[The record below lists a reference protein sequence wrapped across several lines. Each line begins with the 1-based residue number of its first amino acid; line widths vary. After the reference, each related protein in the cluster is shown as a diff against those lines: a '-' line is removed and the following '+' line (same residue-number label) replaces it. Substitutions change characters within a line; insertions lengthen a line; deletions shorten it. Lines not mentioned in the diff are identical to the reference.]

1 MNDEMT
7 QILTNED
14 FVGMSSSTFRESCEF
29 SSNGSYRK
37 LYYKQGYCKCT
48 NFYWELSY
56 YWR

>member
-29 SSNGSYRK
+29 SSNIALEVGFK
-37 LYYKQGYCKCT
+37 L
-48 NFYWELSY
+48 F
-56 YWR
+56 